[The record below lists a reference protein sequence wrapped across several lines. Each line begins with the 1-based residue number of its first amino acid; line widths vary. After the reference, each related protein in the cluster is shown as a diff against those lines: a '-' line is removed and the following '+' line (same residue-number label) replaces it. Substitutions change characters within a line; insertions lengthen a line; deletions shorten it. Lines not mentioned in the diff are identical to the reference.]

1 MIFNDIRDT
10 ILRRWYDK
18 KNNIIL
24 LSRPS
29 RFTYSNLQEL
39 IFDWFSPP
47 LGLVGTLLQLK
58 FMINVL
64 SYTTDFGRD

>member
-1 MIFNDIRDT
+1 MIFNDNIRNT

-18 KNNIIL
+18 KNIIL

-29 RFTYSNLQEL
+29 QFMYSNLQEL
-39 IFDWFSPP
+39 IFNSFSSP

-58 FMINVL
+58 FMMNLL
-64 SYTTDFGRD
+64 SYTTDLGRD

>member
-18 KNNIIL
+18 KII
-24 LSRPS
+24 RPS
-29 RFTYSNLQEL
+29 QFTYSNLQEL
-39 IFDWFSPP
+39 IFDSFSPP

-64 SYTTDFGRD
+64 SYTTDLGRD